1 MGAQWKHAG
10 KTQNAATKGKVLGKL
25 AKEIIVAAKSGADLA
40 SNSRL
45 RQAVDRAKA
54 ASMTKDTIDRAIKKG
69 AGLLDEVVNYETVV
83 YEGFGP
89 QRVPVIVEC
98 LTENKNRTA
107 SNIRL
112 LFRKGQLGSE
122 GSVSWD
128 FKHQGVI
135 EAAPPEGEAADPESA
150 AIEAG
155 AQDLEPGE
163 DGQTR
168 FFTEMTDLDTVSR
181 ALTAAK
187 WTVKHSALGW
197 KAKNPVTVE
206 AACGPRSTSFSKSST
221 RMTTCR
227 TSSSASRNASGPGPG
242 QAARSAPIAPAYRP
256 TASMCWRGIGGDRIC
271 RGHALPL
278 HEEARPDVRTHLWLG
293 CDFRPARD
301 GRVDHR
307 QRRPRR

>member
-10 KTQNAATKGKVLGKL
+10 KTQNAATKGRVLGKL
-25 AKEIIVAAKSGADLA
+25 AKEIIVAAKSGADLT

-54 ASMTKDTIDRAIKKG
+54 ASMPRDTIDRAIKKG
-69 AGLLDEVVNYETVV
+69 AGLLDETVNYETVV

-98 LTENKNRTA
+98 LTDNKHRTA

-122 GSVSWD
+122 GSVAWD

-135 EAAPPEGEAADPESA
+135 EASPPGGADPESA

-163 DGQTR
+163 EGQTR
-168 FFTEMTDLDTVSR
+168 FFTEMTDLDAVSR

-187 WTVKHSALGW
+187 WTVHHSALGW
-197 KAKNPVTVE
+197 KSKNPVTVE
-206 AACGPRSTSFSKSST
+206 AAHRAEVDKFLEELDEDDDVQNIFVGL
-221 RMTTCR
+221 
-227 TSSSASRNASGPGPG
+227 AS
-242 QAARSAPIAPAYRP
+242 
-256 TASMCWRGIGGDRIC
+256 
-271 RGHALPL
+271 
-278 HEEARPDVRTHLWLG
+278 
-293 CDFRPARD
+293 
-301 GRVDHR
+301 
-307 QRRPRR
+307 